1 MKESIEKQHFQSR
14 QKGRRKLH
22 KLYKKD
28 QNIADSAV
36 LAFYCP
42 YPILSG
48 IYSHLTKLEHR
59 EHTEQDGIHVDVF
72 LCNESIRLPCKTE
85 PCPRKSYLGDS
96 FTAATQPNPS

>member
-72 LCNESIRLPCKTE
+72 LCNESIRLRTLQDNWN
-85 PCPRKSYLGDS
+85 YYHDS
-96 FTAATQPNPS
+96 